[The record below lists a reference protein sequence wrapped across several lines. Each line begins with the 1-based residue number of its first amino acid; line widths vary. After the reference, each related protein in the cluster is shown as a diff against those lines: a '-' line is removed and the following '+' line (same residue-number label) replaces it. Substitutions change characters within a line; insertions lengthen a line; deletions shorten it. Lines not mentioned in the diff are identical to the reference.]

1 MSQKSS
7 FFDLVALEA
16 FRKQHKLEPYRIKQI
31 TDAIFKQSIIDF
43 QEMTILSK
51 EMRDLFDANFEII
64 SLKVSK
70 LVEDDETSKFL
81 FETSTGEILETVLMY
96 HYHDNSKAL
105 FARNEAL
112 QEGKKLK
119 INWLDSSHPQS
130 DSYVNKNDDE
140 WQELNRM
147 TLCVSSQVWCAVGCI
162 FCVTGKMWLKKNL
175 HRTEILSQV
184 LYVNNFI
191 RSKLGKKDDNTLHKI
206 RNVVFMGMGEPLM
219 NYPAVRETIWYL
231 TDTKYLW
238 LSRKRVTVSTS
249 GILKPLLEFIEDGLP
264 VSLAF
269 SLHAPTQELREQ
281 LVPIMAKINPLDKL
295 MAALDSY
302 TNKTGNKIFYEYV
315 MIKDR
320 NDMREVAHELWKLLQ
335 HRDAHLNLIPYNQN
349 PTIDLEESTP
359 ERIKKFRDIVESYK
373 VTVTVREN
381 RGRKA
386 NSACGQLGW
395 EKVTEKMA
403 EKNSTE

>member
-1 MSQKSS
+1 MSQKYS
-7 FFDLVALEA
+7 FFDPVALEA
-16 FRKQHKLEPYRIKQI
+16 FRKAHKLEPYRIKQI

-51 EMRDLFDANFEII
+51 EMRDLFDAHFEII

-96 HYHDNSKAL
+96 HYHDNSKKL
-105 FARNEAL
+105 FAANE
-112 QEGKKLK
+112 KL
-119 INWLDSSHPQS
+119 HT
-130 DSYVNKNDDE
+130 NKGYHTEITKEKDDDE
-140 WQELNRM
+140 GQELNRM
-147 TLCVSSQVWCAVGCI
+147 TLCVSSQVGCAVGCI
-162 FCVTGKMWLKKNL
+162 FCVTGKMGLKKNL

-191 RSKLGKKDDNTLHKI
+191 RSKLGKKEDNTLHKI

-219 NYPAVRETIWYL
+219 NYPAVRETISYL
-231 TDTKYLW
+231 TDTKYLG
-238 LSRKRVTVSTS
+238 LSRKRVTLSTS
-249 GILKPLLEFIEDGLP
+249 GILKPLLEFIDDGLP

-281 LVPIMAKINPLDKL
+281 LIPIMAKVNPLDKL

-302 TNKTGNKIFYEYV
+302 TKKTGNKIFYEYV

-320 NDMREVAHELWKLLQ
+320 NDMKEVAHEMGKLLQ

-349 PTIDLEESTP
+349 PMIELEESTP
-359 ERIKKFRDIVESYK
+359 ERIKKFKDIVESYK
-373 VTVTVREN
+373 VKVTVREN

-395 EKVTEKMA
+395 EKVTQQLTVE
-403 EKNSTE
+403 S

>member
-1 MSQKSS
+1 MSQKYS
-7 FFDLVALEA
+7 FFDPVALEA
-16 FRKQHKLEPYRIKQI
+16 FRKEHKLEPYRIKQI

-51 EMRDLFDANFEII
+51 EMRDLFDAHFEII
-64 SLKVSK
+64 SLQVSK

-96 HYHDNSKAL
+96 HYHDNSKKL
-105 FARNEAL
+105 FAANE
-112 QEGKKLK
+112 KLHTNK
-119 INWLDSSHPQS
+119 GYHKVEMTKES
-130 DSYVNKNDDE
+130 DDDE
-140 WQELNRM
+140 GQELNRM
-147 TLCVSSQVWCAVGCI
+147 TLCVSSQVGCAVGCI
-162 FCVTGKMWLKKNL
+162 FCVTGKMGLKKNL

-191 RSKLGKKDDNTLHKI
+191 RSKLGKKEDNTLHKI

-238 LSRKRVTVSTS
+238 LSRKRVTLSTS

-269 SLHAPTQELREQ
+269 SLHAPTQALREQ
-281 LVPIMAKINPLDKL
+281 LIPIMAKVNPLDKL

-302 TNKTGNKIFYEYV
+302 TKKTGNKIFYEYV

-320 NDMREVAHELWKLLQ
+320 NDMKEVAHEMGKFLQ

-349 PTIDLEESTP
+349 PMIELEESTP
-359 ERIKKFRDIVESYK
+359 ERIKKFKDIVESYK
-373 VTVTVREN
+373 VKVTVREN

-395 EKVTEKMA
+395 EKVTEKLS
-403 EKNSTE
+403 EIKT

>member
-1 MSQKSS
+1 MSQKYS
-7 FFDLVALEA
+7 FFDPVALEA
-16 FRKQHKLEPYRIKQI
+16 FRKEHKLEPYRIKQI
-31 TDAIFKQSIIDF
+31 NDAIFKQSIIDF
-43 QEMTILSK
+43 QEMTVLSK
-51 EMRDLFDANFEII
+51 EMRDLFDAHFEII
-64 SLKVSK
+64 WLKVSK

-96 HYHDNSKAL
+96 HYHDNSKKL
-105 FARNEAL
+105 FAHNEKL
-112 QEGKKLK
+112 QHKKMNIPL
-119 INWLDSSHPQS
+119 QS
-130 DSYVNKNDDE
+130 DEWTNDDDE

-191 RSKLGKKDDNTLHKI
+191 KSKLGKKEDNTLHKI

-238 LSRKRVTVSTS
+238 LSRKRVTLSTS
-249 GILKPLLEFIEDGLP
+249 GILKPLLEFIDDELP

-281 LVPIMAKINPLDKL
+281 LIPIMAKVNPLDKL

-302 TNKTGNKIFYEYV
+302 TKKTGNKIFYEYV

-320 NDMREVAHELWKLLQ
+320 NDMKEVAHEMWKLLQ
-335 HRDAHLNLIPYNQN
+335 YRDAHLNLIPYNQN
-349 PTIDLEESTP
+349 PMIELEESTP
-359 ERIKKFRDIVESYK
+359 ERIKKFKDIVESYK
-373 VTVTVREN
+373 VKVTVREN

-403 EKNSTE
+403 EKNLIV